1 MENGK
6 WKISG
11 NNTKDG
17 FGNQPNPTLSNVSK
31 PHNLKNAK
39 CAGVACLVQ
48 MVCSN
53 YFKRRQAP
61 QPKKRKVRREFCAKR
76 ESGPAAATGCF
87 VQMIGRYTSRR
98 Q

>member
-48 MVCSN
+48 MVCSD

-61 QPKKRKVRREFCAKR
+61 QPK
-76 ESGPAAATGCF
+76 
-87 VQMIGRYTSRR
+87 
-98 Q
+98 

>member
-31 PHNLKNAK
+31 PHNLK
-39 CAGVACLVQ
+39 
-48 MVCSN
+48 
-53 YFKRRQAP
+53 
-61 QPKKRKVRREFCAKR
+61 KRKVRRRCLSCAD
-76 ESGPAAATGCF
+76 
-87 VQMIGRYTSRR
+87 GR
-98 Q
+98 

>member
-31 PHNLKNAK
+31 PHNLKKTQSAQALPVLCRWCVATISNVGKPHNLKNAK
-39 CAGVACLVQ
+39 CEGNFVPNEKA
-48 MVCSN
+48 
-53 YFKRRQAP
+53 AP
-61 QPKKRKVRREFCAKR
+61 QQPQAVLCR
-76 ESGPAAATGCF
+76 
-87 VQMIGRYTSRR
+87 
-98 Q
+98 